1 MSVFIATVSATIN
14 NNLIMG
20 SISKIGMTRR
30 AWLGSS
36 MALCGLAVLGARASL
51 PTRKLSEDDIKVL
64 TMLDEVLPELKRAPK
79 EKETV
84 QLLQIF
90 RNHFATNG
98 EVRKDS
104 SPAMTLYNFYDKDSK
119 IVVDKMIPVL
129 QLDIVNAYWNNR
141 RNSRFVS
148 PAYITKSFAS
158 LCLKEAVYFD
168 EYESNPEFVAKK
180 LGIDEEFHQQFT
192 RAQQELPKGISEKEK
207 FIQLARNSKL
217 LEDAKHYI
225 DLQTHW
231 EYIGYKTQL
240 EFLHRQGYTLNSL
253 RYMRQN
259 HLINQDP
266 NLRNALMAQLER
278 LAHISPNG
286 KANELGMKKS
296 IIRDMFISSHYSPT
310 FESLKN
316 AFHIV
321 LATHPSYIKTN
332 DLRDQVNLIL
342 DKKYWQS

>member
-1 MSVFIATVSATIN
+1 MA
-14 NNLIMG
+14 
-20 SISKIGMTRR
+20 SILKVGMTRR
-30 AWLGSS
+30 AWLGTTLAAFGA
-36 MALCGLAVLGARASL
+36 ALLGIKSL
-51 PTRKLSEDDIKVL
+51 KPTRELSKDDIKVL
-64 TMLDEVLPELKRAPK
+64 TMLDETIQELKREPR

-84 QLLQIF
+84 RLLQTF
-90 RNHFATNG
+90 RNRFAING

-104 SPAMTLYNFYDKDSK
+104 TPAMTLYNFYEEGSK
-119 IVVDKMIPVL
+119 IVVDEMIPVL

-141 RNSRFVS
+141 NSRFVS
-148 PAYITKSFAS
+148 SAYITKSFAS

-180 LGIDEEFHQQFT
+180 LGLDEEFHQQFT
-192 RAQQELPKGISEKEK
+192 GAQQGLPKGISEKEK

-217 LEDAKHYI
+217 LEGAKHYI
-225 DLQTHW
+225 DIQTHW

-259 HLINQDP
+259 HFINQDP

-286 KANELGMKKS
+286 KANEIGMKKS
-296 IIRDMFISSHYSPT
+296 ITRDMFISSHYSPT

-316 AFHIV
+316 AFYIV

-332 DLRDQVNLIL
+332 DLRDQVHLIL
-342 DKKYWQS
+342 DKKYLLQKIQSLKLHRA